1 MVFFLY
7 KKAPLL
13 LFSSSKSEIQL
24 SMKNEEA
31 GHECVIWF
39 QLAQMG
45 YSVLVKLFH

>member
-24 SMKNEEA
+24 SMKNEA
-31 GHECVIWF
+31 DHECVIWF